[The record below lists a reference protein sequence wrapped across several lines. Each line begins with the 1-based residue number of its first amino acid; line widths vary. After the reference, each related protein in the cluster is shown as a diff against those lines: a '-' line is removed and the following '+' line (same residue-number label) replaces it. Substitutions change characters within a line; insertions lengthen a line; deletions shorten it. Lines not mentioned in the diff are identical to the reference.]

1 MKYISKLN
9 IVNFRGL
16 DGIELTNTE
25 QINILVGDNNSGKT
39 SILEAI
45 QLLEYPKEPG
55 NFVKVARKRETQYS
69 LTTFGMLTP
78 YESFINMFNKTL
90 KNKVICLEALIN
102 DDEVKLEIEGYEEK
116 ILTEI
121 YNNEKISSTQ
131 FDLGDNNGEIK
142 SFKGRFNFNKLSE
155 KSMNKLAYNFK
166 FDENDKN
173 FKISNDE
180 SLRLIKTDYLSPVDH
195 YAQNKLVSVI
205 SKAVKN
211 GGKND
216 IIEMLNAFDKNIIGL
231 ELLGEERRT
240 IPYLQHN
247 KLGLIPLSVFGD
259 GIKKVMLIACSILSL
274 KDGVLLIDE
283 IETAIH
289 TSALKDFFKWFVN
302 ACKKYN
308 TQVFITTHSVEA
320 IDAILEGSKDHLN
333 DIVCYRLENDDSGM
347 YVNRTS
353 GEKLYAIRYN
363 MGLDVR

>member
-1 MKYISKLN
+1 MQYINKLN

-16 DGIELTNTE
+16 NNVELTNTQ

-55 NFVKVARKRETQYS
+55 SFVKVARKRETQYS

-78 YESFINMFNKTL
+78 YESFMNMFNKKY
-90 KNKVICLEALIN
+90 KNKMICLEAQIN
-102 DDEVKLEIEGYEEK
+102 DETINLEIKGYEEK
-116 ILTEI
+116 ILMEI
-121 YNNEKISSTQ
+121 HDNEKICSHQ
-131 FDLGDNNGEIK
+131 FDLGDNNGEMK
-142 SFKGRFNFNKLSE
+142 SFIGKFKLIESNVE
-155 KSMNKLAYNFK
+155 TVSNFK
-166 FDENDKN
+166 FDENDKS

-180 SLRLIKTDYLSPVDH
+180 SLRLMKTDYLSPVDH
-195 YAQNKLVSVI
+195 YAQNKLVKVI
-205 SKAVKN
+205 SNAVKS

-216 IIEMLNAFDKNIIGL
+216 IIEMLTAFDKNIIGL

-240 IPYLQHN
+240 VPYLQHN

-259 GIKKVMLIACSILSL
+259 GIKKVILIACSILSL

-320 IDAILEGSKDHLN
+320 IDAILEGSKDHLS
-333 DIVCYRLENDDSGM
+333 DIVCYRLEDDNSDM
-347 YVNRTS
+347 YVNRIS
-353 GEKLYAIRYN
+353 GEKLYGIRN
-363 MGLDVR
+363 NLGLDVR